1 MITLIL
7 ILATS
12 MILVGTI
19 FCFAS
24 SLGMLRMPDIYCRV
38 HAGGMGQTLGPI
50 ALLLAYWAVDGS
62 SGPGAIV
69 LLATFFLLISTAVG
83 SHIIDRAAYR
93 SHLPITPQTVGDE
106 WEGREQSS
114 QSERRRRTFER

>member
-1 MITLIL
+1 VTTFLL
-7 ILATS
+7 ILATAL
-12 MILVGTI
+12 ILIGTL

-50 ALLLAYWAVDGS
+50 ALLLAYWAVDGT

-69 LLATFFLLISTAVG
+69 LLATFFLLTSTAVG
-83 SHIIDRAAYR
+83 GHIIDRAAYR
-93 SHLPITPQTVGDE
+93 SHLPISSQTASDE
-106 WEGREQSS
+106 WEGRDHSS
-114 QSERRRRTFER
+114 QSERRRRTYER

>member
-1 MITLIL
+1 MTTILLVLATIL
-7 ILATS
+7 IL
-12 MILVGTI
+12 VGAL
-19 FCFAS
+19 FSFAS

-62 SGPGAIV
+62 WGAGAIV
-69 LLATFFLLISTAVG
+69 LLAAFFLLTSTAVG

-93 SHLPITPQTVGDE
+93 SHLPISPQTGSDE
-106 WEGREQSS
+106 WEGREKSS
-114 QSERRRRTFER
+114 QSERRRRTYEW